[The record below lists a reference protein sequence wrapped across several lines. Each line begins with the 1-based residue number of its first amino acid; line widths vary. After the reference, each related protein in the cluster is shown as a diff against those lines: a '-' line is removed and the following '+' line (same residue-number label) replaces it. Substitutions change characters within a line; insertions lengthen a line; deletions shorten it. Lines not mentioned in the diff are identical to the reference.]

1 MTIETGWF
9 VGVISGSRAPNR
21 HEASRFHYAITRK
34 APPSMLLVA
43 GFAATE
49 KEAVDRVQEY
59 LLKFGTPNAVG
70 KIADTGTANRM
81 GSARPLDIIK

>member
-1 MTIETGWF
+1 
-9 VGVISGSRAPNR
+9 
-21 HEASRFHYAITRK
+21 
-34 APPSMLLVA
+34 MLLVA